1 MAIRNDNIELAYQ
14 SLFIPATEFSG
25 VGLVPDV
32 TLDADPA
39 NDTLQFDIV
48 SSALYGAPLSEVGTT
63 GLVGLEIE
71 TTGSQVKHWMA
82 IPTFM
87 DLSEDI
93 YVRGHWVS
101 DSDQSNDTFTVAV
114 TYRQYVDGD
123 TLDGSGPTSS
133 LDTVIPADNAVGSGS
148 SVYQTTKA
156 GTIDGYSLSLDAHD
170 AVEWIVTFA
179 FAADDDGDG
188 GGAGTFDQ
196 TKHFLGLEFFYLP
209 KLTPGVQTS
218 KVALPSKVVV
228 A

>member
-14 SLFIPATEFSG
+14 SLFIPVTEFSG
-25 VGLVPDV
+25 VGVIPDSSLTGNAE
-32 TLDADPA
+32 TLE
-39 NDTLQFDIV
+39 LDIV
-48 SSALYGAPLSEVGTT
+48 SAGTNDAPLSEVGTT
-63 GLVGLEIE
+63 GLVGLEID
-71 TTGSQVKHWMA
+71 TSGSQVKHWMA

-101 DSDQSNDTFTVAV
+101 ASDEPNDTFTVAV

-123 TLDGSGPTSS
+123 TFGAGPTAS
-133 LDTVIPADNAVGSGS
+133 LNTAIPADNAVGSGS
-148 SVYQTTKA
+148 TVYQTTKA
-156 GTIDGYSLSLDAHD
+156 GTIDGYSISLDAHD
-170 AVEWIVTFA
+170 AVEWIVTCT
-179 FAADDDGDG
+179 FAADDNGDG
-188 GGAGTFDQ
+188 VPDGTFNQ

-228 A
+228 AE

>member
-25 VGLVPDV
+25 VGVIPDSSLTGGAE
-32 TLDADPA
+32 TLA
-39 NDTLQFDIV
+39 LDIV
-48 SSALYGAPLSEVGTT
+48 SAGTNDAPLSEVGTT

-71 TTGSQVKHWMA
+71 TSGSQVKHWMA

-101 DSDQSNDTFTVAV
+101 ASDEPNDTFTVAV

-123 TLDGSGPTSS
+123 TFGSGPTAS
-133 LDTVIPADNAVGSGS
+133 LNTAIPADNAVGSGS
-148 SVYQTTKA
+148 TVYQTTKA
-156 GTIDGYSLSLDAHD
+156 GTINGYSLSLDAHD
-170 AVEWIVTFA
+170 AVEWIVTCT
-179 FAADDDGDG
+179 FAADDNGVGTPGDG
-188 GGAGTFDQ
+188 AFDQ

-228 A
+228 AE